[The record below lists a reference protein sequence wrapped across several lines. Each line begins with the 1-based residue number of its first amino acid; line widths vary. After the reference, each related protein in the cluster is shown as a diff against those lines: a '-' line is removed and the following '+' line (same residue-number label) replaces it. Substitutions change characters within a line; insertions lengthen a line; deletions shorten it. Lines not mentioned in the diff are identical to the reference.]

1 MKRNRLAKALILYP
15 LTILPLIVGCAPSDK
30 EINNANLLTDLHRM
44 REQVIRSPWDLPHR
58 DEKLSLIEKRRGE
71 INLERQK
78 KREIHRN
85 ETLEERILRESR
97 EIIARER
104 RERRATRRKQ
114 GYEFD
119 RDEEVRWEEERRYRI
134 RREIEREWE
143 REEWER
149 REEAKRKAEESIHN
163 QHGDMDFA
171 QAASEL
177 AKAIAQVRVAELTRK
192 RR

>member
-1 MKRNRLAKALILYP
+1 MKRRRQAKALILSA
-15 LTILPLIVGCAPSDK
+15 LTILPLMVGCAPSDK

-78 KREIHRN
+78 KREIYRN

-104 RERRATRRKQ
+104 L
-114 GYEFD
+114 D
-119 RDEEVRWEEERRYRI
+119 
-134 RREIEREWE
+134 
-143 REEWER
+143 
-149 REEAKRKAEESIHN
+149 
-163 QHGDMDFA
+163 
-171 QAASEL
+171 
-177 AKAIAQVRVAELTRK
+177 VRVRDRIGEYDNNCYAIRNDHAETRFAEFVLFFYPNHQLF
-192 RR
+192 